1 MRGASRREACVR
13 RRGRRRSGSNRR
25 SNGLWSEQVRTG
37 APSGAGGMVGYD
49 ERRTT
54 GSVPW
59 VRTSG
64 RPSFFLCR
72 GAGRARNESAA
83 VRSACGGVWRSAAGS
98 GRGGRRRARCASG
111 PGALTGGGRLLGR
124 CFGRGARPMRWPGVA
139 GQRGRGGVQSGILPG
154 PEGPEGLEGPGVVLS
169 CNLPGQAMQRIP
181 PVYYLCR

>member
-64 RPSFFLCR
+64 RPSFFFVPGSGEGAERIGGRAVRVRRRVTERGRERSGWAASCAVCVRSRSLDGWRPAVCPMRRRVTERGRERQRAAESGRERPVFCR
-72 GAGRARNESAA
+72 GR
-83 VRSACGGVWRSAAGS
+83 
-98 GRGGRRRARCASG
+98 
-111 PGALTGGGRLLGR
+111 
-124 CFGRGARPMRWPGVA
+124 
-139 GQRGRGGVQSGILPG
+139 RGRDGVQT
-154 PEGPEGLEGPGVVLS
+154 